1 MNQEIIFS
9 NNFAKNCDL
18 IFSQSVSEEQFNALG
33 SQNKKVIFKTI
44 NEQFSSITFFFK
56 YIRTQ

>member
-18 IFSQSVSEEQFNALG
+18 IFSQSVSEEQFNTFS
-33 SQNKKVIFKTI
+33 SQNKKIILQLRFL
-44 NEQFSSITFFFK
+44 
-56 YIRTQ
+56 